1 MIKCLITSD
10 MQDEQLRVSSSQREM
25 LLDVL
30 LEKVEKK
37 EDAKMMST
45 VMQNEDHVKKINKH
59 FPRGNAVNVSTL
71 RCDIQPIVAKWE
83 ETFNVLL
90 KWYLSFLR
98 P

>member
-37 EDAKMMST
+37 EDAKMMSK
-45 VMQNEDHVKKINKH
+45 VM
-59 FPRGNAVNVSTL
+59 
-71 RCDIQPIVAKWE
+71 
-83 ETFNVLL
+83 
-90 KWYLSFLR
+90 
-98 P
+98 